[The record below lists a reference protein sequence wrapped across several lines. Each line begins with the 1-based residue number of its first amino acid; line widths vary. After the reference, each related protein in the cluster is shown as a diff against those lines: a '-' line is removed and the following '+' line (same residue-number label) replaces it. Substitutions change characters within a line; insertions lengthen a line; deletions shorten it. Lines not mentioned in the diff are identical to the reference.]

1 MAGVARSG
9 FQALANAVWSL
20 VSLANRTVTPSGG
33 SIGSVTGSVAS
44 VTGAVGSV
52 TGAVGSVT
60 GNVGGN
66 VVGSVGSV
74 TAGVTLA
81 NDAITA
87 AKIAADAIG
96 ASEFAQ
102 GAADKVWGTA
112 ARSLTDKTQFQTVRQ
127 IVKMVVAAIGTIN
140 DGNTENVTIS
150 PALVDH
156 GKAFIASHTGFRTNN
171 PGVYLRI
178 SANTTLEVT
187 NASGASQAIEAFNV
201 EIVEYY

>member
-1 MAGVARSG
+1 MSLYRSG

-33 SIGSVTGSVAS
+33 SVGSVTGS
-44 VTGAVGSV
+44 VGSV

-60 GNVGGN
+60 GSVGGN

-127 IVKMVVAAIGTIN
+127 IVKMVVSALGTIS
-140 DGNTENVTIS
+140 DAATENVTIS

-156 GKAFIASHTGFRTNN
+156 SKAYIASITGLSEAAT
-171 PGVYLRI
+171 GGLYARI

-187 NASGASQAIEAFNV
+187 NNSGAARAVEAFSV
-201 EIVEYY
+201 EIVEFY